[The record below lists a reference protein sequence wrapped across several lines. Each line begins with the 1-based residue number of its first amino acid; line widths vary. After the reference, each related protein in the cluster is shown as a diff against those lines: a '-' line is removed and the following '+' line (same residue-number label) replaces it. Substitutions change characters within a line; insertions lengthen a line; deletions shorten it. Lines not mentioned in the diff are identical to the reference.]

1 LQYPEAVYLKIT
13 FNNICA
19 TDLSRLIFVTAG
31 WSFITVIYLLFFLL
45 FSMILQS
52 LRVKRGFSSTHPSL
66 EHIKYLL
73 LCDWLVGGLRIGL
86 GSRGKDGVNVNI
98 N

>member
-1 LQYPEAVYLKIT
+1 
-13 FNNICA
+13 
-19 TDLSRLIFVTAG
+19 
-31 WSFITVIYLLFFLL
+31 
-45 FSMILQS
+45 MILQS